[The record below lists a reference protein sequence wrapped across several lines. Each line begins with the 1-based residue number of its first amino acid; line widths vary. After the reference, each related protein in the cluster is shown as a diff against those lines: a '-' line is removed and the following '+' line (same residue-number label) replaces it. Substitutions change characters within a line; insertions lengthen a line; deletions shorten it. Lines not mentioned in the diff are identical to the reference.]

1 MELTLHPLAKTCYA
15 SGHVFAEGDRVVC
28 HLVREVTGEIG
39 RRDVLASEDAA
50 LAKPT
55 PVLCSWTVSYKARH
69 AEENAGRALKLTAE
83 NLFVT
88 LGDPAAEP
96 NPVNTP
102 LLQFLGLMLERKKL
116 LRPRGLTP
124 DRERQIYEHA
134 KTHQLYEI
142 PVGNLDE
149 AFFIRIQ
156 GQLDLL
162 MGPPKATPAPVAVPE
177 PVGSGT

>member
-96 NPVNTP
+96 NPANTP

-162 MGPPKATPAPVAVPE
+162 MGPPKTAPAPVPE
-177 PVGSGT
+177 PVVSET

>member
-1 MELTLHPLAKTCYA
+1 MELTLHPLAKTCHA

-28 HLVREVTGEIG
+28 SLVREVTGEIG
-39 RRDVLASEDAA
+39 RRDVLVSEDAA
-50 LAKPT
+50 YAKPS
-55 PVLCSWTVSYKARH
+55 PVLCSWTVSYKPRH
-69 AEENAGRALKLTAE
+69 GEENAGRALKLTAE

-96 NPVNTP
+96 NPANTP

-124 DRERQIYEHA
+124 DGERQIYEHA
-134 KTHQLYEI
+134 KTHLLYEI

-162 MGPPKATPAPVAVPE
+162 MGPPKVVAE
-177 PVGSGT
+177 PVVSGA

>member
-1 MELTLHPLAKTCYA
+1 MELTLHPLAKTCHA
-15 SGHVFAEGDRVVC
+15 SGHAFVEGDRVVC

-39 RRDVLASEDAA
+39 RRDVLASEDVAY
-50 LAKPT
+50 AKPG
-55 PVLCSWTVSYKARH
+55 PVLCSWTVNYKPRH
-69 AEENAGRALKLTAE
+69 GDENTGRALKLTAE

-96 NPVNTP
+96 NPANTP

-124 DRERQIYEHA
+124 DGERQVYEHA

-162 MGPPKATPAPVAVPE
+162 MGPPKAAAETVA
-177 PVGSGT
+177 SGV